1 MPKGVVCS
9 FLFFQSLCLHHSY
22 TLLLC
27 GPSRSVL
34 LTAAHTWR
42 AALPARALMP
52 TKNCSTC
59 KLEAFSLAAAN
70 CYMCKLEAFSL
81 TAAASDQRVVSISG
95 REEAQAQ
102 ASPAIDALMYCAAP
116 VIQEEGDPQKCVR
129 LVVPSSQ
136 VRTDLPCGACH

>member
-1 MPKGVVCS
+1 
-9 FLFFQSLCLHHSY
+9 
-22 TLLLC
+22 
-27 GPSRSVL
+27 
-34 LTAAHTWR
+34 
-42 AALPARALMP
+42 MP